1 MEWIELWA
9 KLQVYEYAVGV
20 FILLAFVVVSVLV
33 TAYGYLRLRWK
44 ELKGTCLNCNGTGK
58 ETVGFRNRINCTVCG
73 GTGHS
78 KYRRFK

>member
-1 MEWIELWA
+1 MEWIELYA
-9 KLQVYEYAVGV
+9 QLKVYEYAVGT
-20 FILLAFVVVSVLV
+20 FILLAIVIVWALL
-33 TAYGYLRLRWK
+33 TAIGYFRLWWK
-44 ELKGTCLNCNGTGK
+44 ERTGTCLNCDGTGK